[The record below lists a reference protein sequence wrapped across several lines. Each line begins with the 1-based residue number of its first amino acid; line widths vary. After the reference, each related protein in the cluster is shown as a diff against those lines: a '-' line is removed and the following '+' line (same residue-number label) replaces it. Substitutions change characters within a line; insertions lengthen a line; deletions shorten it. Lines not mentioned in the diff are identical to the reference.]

1 MVDSVQPKPCQFD
14 DEDHRPNPG
23 VPPKISPGQTRRLL
37 SLNEAATLLG
47 VSTASIRRLMW
58 SGKLPS
64 VRILRR
70 IQIDI
75 RDLDRFIERS
85 KER

>member
-1 MVDSVQPKPCQFD
+1 MLNRKDPVKREHGTLTPVPFPKGSPDQVPRLLTLKQAAAVLGLSVA
-14 DEDHRPNPG
+14 
-23 VPPKISPGQTRRLL
+23 STRRLIW
-37 SLNEAATLLG
+37 AKK
-47 VSTASIRRLMW
+47 I
-58 SGKLPS
+58 PS

>member
-1 MVDSVQPKPCQFD
+1 L
-14 DEDHRPNPG
+14 ERGEHRTPNPG
-23 VPPKISPGQTRRLL
+23 APPNVSPGQTRRLL
-37 SLNEAATLLG
+37 SLNEAATWLG
-47 VSTASIRRLMW
+47 VSTTTVRRLMW

-70 IQIDI
+70 IRIDI
-75 RDLDRFIERS
+75 RDLDQFIERS

>member
-1 MVDSVQPKPCQFD
+1 M
-14 DEDHRPNPG
+14 EHREHRTTNPG
-23 VPPKISPGQTRRLL
+23 VPPNTSPGQARRLL
-37 SLNEAATLLG
+37 SLNEAATVLG
-47 VSTASIRRLMW
+47 LSKVSIRRLIW

>member
-1 MVDSVQPKPCQFD
+1 MNKDSPHL
-14 DEDHRPNPG
+14 ERGEHRTPNPG
-23 VPPKISPGQTRRLL
+23 VPKVSPAQTRRLL
-37 SLNEAATLLG
+37 KLDEAATWLG
-47 VSTASIRRLMW
+47 VSTTTVRRLMW

-70 IQIDI
+70 IRIDI
-75 RDLDRFIERS
+75 RDLDQFIERS

>member
-1 MVDSVQPKPCQFD
+1 M
-14 DEDHRPNPG
+14 EHREHRTTNPG
-23 VPPKISPGQTRRLL
+23 VPPNTSPGQARRLL
-37 SLNEAATLLG
+37 SLNEVATVLG
-47 VSTASIRRLMW
+47 LSKVSIRRLIW

-75 RDLDRFIERS
+75 RDLDQFIERS

>member
-1 MVDSVQPKPCQFD
+1 LEHK
-14 DEDHRPNPG
+14 EHGTNNPG
-23 VPPKISPGQTRRLL
+23 VPPKASPGQARRLL
-37 SLNEAATLLG
+37 SLKEAATLLG
-47 VSTASIRRLMW
+47 VSKVSIRRLIW
-58 SGKLPS
+58 AGKLPA

-75 RDLDRFIERS
+75 WDLDRLIERS

>member
-1 MVDSVQPKPCQFD
+1 MAS
-14 DEDHRPNPG
+14 
-23 VPPKISPGQTRRLL
+23 VPPKVSPGQTRRLL

-47 VSTASIRRLMW
+47 VSKASIRRLMW

-70 IQIDI
+70 IRIDI
-75 RDLDRFIERS
+75 RDLDQFIERS

>member
-1 MVDSVQPKPCQFD
+1 VL
-14 DEDHRPNPG
+14 G
-23 VPPKISPGQTRRLL
+23 L
-37 SLNEAATLLG
+37 SK
-47 VSTASIRRLMW
+47 VSIRRLIW

>member
-1 MVDSVQPKPCQFD
+1 L
-14 DEDHRPNPG
+14 EHNEHRTNNPG
-23 VPPKISPGQTRRLL
+23 IPPKVSPGQARRLL
-37 SLNEAATLLG
+37 SLKEAATLLG
-47 VSTASIRRLMW
+47 VSKASIRRLIW
-58 SGKLPS
+58 AGKLPS

>member
-1 MVDSVQPKPCQFD
+1 L
-14 DEDHRPNPG
+14 EHGEHRTTNPG
-23 VPPKISPGQTRRLL
+23 VPPNTSPGQARRLL
-37 SLNEAATLLG
+37 SLNEAATVLG
-47 VSTASIRRLMW
+47 LSKVSIRRLIW

>member
-1 MVDSVQPKPCQFD
+1 L
-14 DEDHRPNPG
+14 ERNEHRTNNPG
-23 VPPKISPGQTRRLL
+23 VPPKASPGQARRLL
-37 SLNEAATLLG
+37 SLKEAATLLG
-47 VSTASIRRLMW
+47 VSKVSIRRLIW
-58 SGKLPS
+58 AGKLPA

-75 RDLDRFIERS
+75 WDLDRLIERS